1 MKWLAILLLA
11 SACIGRATMRD
22 PHEGQIRLQFHNVSG
37 GPICELYVFPF
48 GQTNEGPDR
57 IAPDT
62 ELPTGQHVVLW
73 LEPNTYQLRAAGCPY
88 ESTQINGYAASAPL
102 PMEGLAVIFREDDAA
117 SKAAADALVHAHENS
132 TLIPAKL
139 GYVKSPPK
147 KPPTIKPVPGA
158 RR

>member
-1 MKWLAILLLA
+1 MKWLAILLV
-11 SACIGRATMRD
+11 SGCIGRATLRD
-22 PHEGQIRLQFHNVSG
+22 PHEGQVRLQFHNVAG

-48 GQTNEGPDR
+48 GQTNEGANR

-62 ELPTGQHVVLW
+62 ELPTGMRVDVW
-73 LEPNTYQLRAAGCPY
+73 LEPNTYQVRAAGCPY
-88 ESTQINGYAASAPL
+88 ETTRVAGYAASAPL
-102 PMEGLAVIFREDDAA
+102 PMNGLAVLYREDDAA

-139 GYVKSPPK
+139 GYVKSAPK
-147 KPPTIKPVPGA
+147 KPTTVKPVPGS